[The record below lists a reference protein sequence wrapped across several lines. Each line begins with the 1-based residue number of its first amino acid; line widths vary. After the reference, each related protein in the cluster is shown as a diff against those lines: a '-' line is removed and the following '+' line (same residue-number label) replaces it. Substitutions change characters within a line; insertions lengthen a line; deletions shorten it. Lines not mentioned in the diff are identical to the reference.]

1 MDVFNTVGDISAYL
15 TVLGRRIRPAL
26 DALGDVLDTHGE
38 VEPIQNMADWPL
50 AHRLAQRAR
59 ACGTVAQ
66 DRHRRLL
73 RHSEA
78 L

>member
-1 MDVFNTVGDISAYL
+1 MDVFNTVGEVSAYL
-15 TVLGRRIRPAL
+15 TVLGHCIRPAF
-26 DALGDVLDTHGE
+26 DALGDVLDAHGE

-50 AHRLAQRAR
+50 ARRLAQGAR

-66 DRHRRLL
+66 DRHRRL
-73 RHSEA
+73 RRYSEA